1 MMGGMILMKAPV
13 TEGLNNRSVAG
24 DALGGMSVLCAAGCV
39 VLALLGAASA
49 QAAAGSAEAGGFD
62 GCDWTI
68 VSETGN
74 RSGQTREEVADRL
87 AEELAIKLKQFDEC
101 AERIGSEQANADAAD
116 SSFASAAGGGSGQGE
131 FGSNG
136 ASESGAGEEWDQVAQ
151 GERSGSRAGP
161 PDAFGT
167 VASRRQTGAAS
178 GPTAGHRSTARRTES
193 VAGRSGRPP
202 RSDPAEDD
210 IARILR
216 EAAEMETD
224 PRRKAELWREYDI
237 YMENL

>member
-1 MMGGMILMKAPV
+1 MDAPV
-13 TEGLNNRSVAG
+13 TKGLNNRPAVG
-24 DALGGMSVLCAAGCV
+24 DAPRGLPVLCAVGCV
-39 VLALLGAASA
+39 LLALSGAPSVK
-49 QAAAGSAEAGGFD
+49 AAGGSAEAGTFD
-62 GCDWTI
+62 GCDWTL

-74 RSGQTREEVADRL
+74 RSGQSRQEVADRL

-101 AERIGSEQANADAAD
+101 AERIGSEQANADSAD

-136 ASESGAGEEWDQVAQ
+136 GSGSGAGEEWDQVAQ
-151 GERSGSRAGP
+151 GERSGSRAGA

-167 VASRRQTGAAS
+167 VASRRQPGAAS
-178 GPTAGHRSTARRTES
+178 GPTAGRRSTARRTES
-193 VAGRSGRPP
+193 VPGRSGRSP
-202 RSDPAEDD
+202 RTGPAEDD